1 FEFGRRWGE
10 EGLLTTVAIGRRHP
24 PTRFDGKAWEAKAC
38 STCEEFTDSRFG
50 KGKENDAGIPKLDS
64 SGEILGDPALED
76 PAAGLIEVPVVAQD
90 GGCDSG
96 KKTPLHGVIKE
107 VDAWG
112 LEQEQQKPYLRA
124 VRRGAGSMFRASS

>member
-1 FEFGRRWGE
+1 MAKRGRP
-10 EGLLTTVAIGRRHP
+10 RRAQP
-24 PTRFDGKAWEAKAC
+24 VRI
-38 STCEEFTDSRFG
+38 SLIQDSG
-50 KGKENDAGIPKLDS
+50 KGKENDVGIPKIDR

-124 VRRGAGSMFRASS
+124 VRRGIGADVTVQAHSQVAGNRDTRRGL